1 MKIVETALC
10 EGFKS
15 SNVLDFV
22 RIIFSKGTYRILY
35 EKKAIFEDTL

>member
-22 RIIFSKGTYRILY
+22 IIIFSKGTYEMNTR
-35 EKKAIFEDTL
+35 FEDTL